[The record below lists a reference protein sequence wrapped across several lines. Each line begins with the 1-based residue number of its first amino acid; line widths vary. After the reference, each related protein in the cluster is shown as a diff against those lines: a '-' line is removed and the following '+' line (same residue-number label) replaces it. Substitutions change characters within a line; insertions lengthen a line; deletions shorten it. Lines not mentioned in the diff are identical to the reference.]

1 MRATTHIRMTEE
13 KKSELRNLLKD
24 IRSDLY
30 DELDKRLVV
39 IESQLN
45 LITEEIE
52 KEPDATAVAMKE
64 AEVEEI
70 RSEIIDMVSDD
81 VESYIVGEIT
91 EKLEEHIST
100 EQAKSRKRII
110 EEIRNS
116 KTSLRLK
123 SVVWGAAV
131 VSGGWL
137 TWYGAWGVIGNAP
150 FIQDP
155 RIAFVAGIVLLLSTG
170 VLHKKLV
177 G

>member
-1 MRATTHIRMTEE
+1 MTEE
-13 KKSELRNLLKD
+13 KKSELRGLLQDMRK
-24 IRSDLY
+24 DLY
-30 DELDKRLVV
+30 NELDKRLST

-52 KEPDATAVAMKE
+52 KEPDVAAVVMKE

-70 RSEIIDMVSDD
+70 RSDIIDMVSED

-91 EKLEEHIST
+91 EKLEEHITT

-123 SVVWGAAV
+123 SVVWGMAV
-131 VSGGWL
+131 VAGGWL
-137 TWYGAWGVIGNAP
+137 TWYGAWGVIGTVP
-150 FIQDP
+150 LIQEP
-155 RIAFVAGIVLLLSTG
+155 RVAFVAGIVLLLSTG

>member
-1 MRATTHIRMTEE
+1 MTEE

-52 KEPDATAVAMKE
+52 KEPDATAAAMKE

-70 RSEIIDMVSDD
+70 RSDIIDMVSDD

-137 TWYGAWGVIGNAP
+137 TWYGAWGVIGTAP
-150 FIQDP
+150 LIQDP

>member
-1 MRATTHIRMTEE
+1 MTEE